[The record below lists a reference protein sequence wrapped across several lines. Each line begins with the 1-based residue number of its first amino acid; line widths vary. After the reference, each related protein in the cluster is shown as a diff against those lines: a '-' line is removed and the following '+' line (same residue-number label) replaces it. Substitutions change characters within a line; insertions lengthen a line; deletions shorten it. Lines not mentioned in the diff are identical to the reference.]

1 MRPKTLRFEQLVNQ
15 NKQELLNDEK
25 SISQIEL
32 RLEKKQEALVE
43 QKRKESESK

>member
-15 NKQELLNDEK
+15 NKQELLNDEN